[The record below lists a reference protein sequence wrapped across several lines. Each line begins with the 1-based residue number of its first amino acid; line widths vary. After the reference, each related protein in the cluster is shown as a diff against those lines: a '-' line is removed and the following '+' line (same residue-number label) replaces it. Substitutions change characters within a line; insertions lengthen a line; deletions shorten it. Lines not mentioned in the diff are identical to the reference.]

1 MADLNEI
8 KALRE
13 KTGVSLDLCKKALE
27 EGGDL
32 EKAQELLRK
41 WGQQLA
47 GKRTGRATN
56 QGLVEPY
63 IHANGKLG
71 VLIDLRCETDF
82 VAKTDDFKELAH
94 ELALHIAAAN
104 PEYVSGDDIPVEML
118 EKEKEIYIE
127 QMAKE
132 NKSKDIMDKIIQGKI
147 DKFKKSICLLD
158 QPFVKDDSRTIQDLI
173 NEYIT
178 KIGENITIGQ
188 FARLEI

>member
-32 EKAQELLRK
+32 EKAQDLLRK

-104 PEYVSGDDIPVEML
+104 PEYVSGDDISVEML

-127 QMAKE
+127 IKGWMQPRALIKIKE
-132 NKSKDIMDKIIQGKI
+132 FIKQNPDIKYLLLTEKELKKMEIIK
-147 DKFKKSICLLD
+147 
-158 QPFVKDDSRTIQDLI
+158 
-173 NEYIT
+173 
-178 KIGENITIGQ
+178 
-188 FARLEI
+188 

>member
-132 NKSKDIMDKIIQGKI
+132 NKPKDIMDKIIQGKI

-158 QPFVKDDSRTIQDLI
+158 QLFVKDDSRTIQDLI